1 LFRRADDAR
10 DTVLLSEAGAIT
22 PSHLRPLLEEHE
34 GMKSL
39 GFYEIGG
46 ATLSCAVRLEF
57 WGITLNLIDF
67 CSLLVNAGMTEK
79 H

>member
-1 LFRRADDAR
+1 MPASTLFRRADDAR

-39 GFYEIGG
+39 GFYEIRRGY
-46 ATLSCAVRLEF
+46 LELAVQ
-57 WGITLNLIDF
+57 
-67 CSLLVNAGMTEK
+67 
-79 H
+79 